1 MDETERQ
8 GEDAS
13 VLRQAVRVA
22 RIEAAERSA
31 MVVDLRDAEAARLE
45 IVNEAIEPLFRDIPP
60 EHADLFDRGVSA
72 GQNPRLWID
81 MVTHVAMA
89 RDRRTY
95 RLLND
100 TLYGRRVLTESAE
113 VQVIADAVTQY
124 VARRLVAREQLLATT
139 PERPRRP
146 RGAVIGGFIL
156 GVLFG
161 AGALALLL
169 AVLTQR

>member
-31 MVVDLRDAEAARLE
+31 MVVDLRDAGAARLE
-45 IVNEAIEPLFRDIPP
+45 VVNEASEPAFRDSPP
-60 EHADLFDRGVSA
+60 EHADVFDRGVSG

-100 TLYGRRVLTESAE
+100 TLYGRPVLTESAE

-124 VARRLVAREQLLATT
+124 VARRLVAREQVLA
-139 PERPRRP
+139 PVEARVRP
-146 RGAVIGGFIL
+146 L
-156 GVLFG
+156 YG
-161 AGALALLL
+161 AG
-169 AVLTQR
+169 

>member
-1 MDETERQ
+1 MDEAERK
-8 GEDAS
+8 GDDG

-45 IVNEAIEPLFRDIPP
+45 IVNEAIEPVFREIPP
-60 EHADLFDRGVSA
+60 EHADVFDRGVS
-72 GQNPRLWID
+72 GGHNPRLWID

-100 TLYGRRVLTESAE
+100 TLYGRRVLAESAE
-113 VQVIADAVTQY
+113 VTVIADAVTQY
-124 VARRLVAREQLLATT
+124 VARRLVAREQLLATVS
-139 PERPRRP
+139 ERPRHP
-146 RGAVIGGFIL
+146 RRAAIGGFIL
-156 GVLFG
+156 GILFG
-161 AGALALLL
+161 AGALALAL
-169 AVLTQR
+169 AAMPR

>member
-1 MDETERQ
+1 MDEAERK
-8 GEDAS
+8 GEETG

-45 IVNEAIEPLFRDIPP
+45 IVNEAIEPVFRDIPA
-60 EHADLFDRGVSA
+60 EHADVFDRGVSG

-100 TLYGRRVLTESAE
+100 TLHGRRVLAESAE
-113 VQVIADAVTQY
+113 VSVIADAITSY
-124 VARRLVAREQLLATT
+124 VARRLVAREQMLATVQ
-139 PERPRRP
+139 ERPRRR
-146 RGAVIGGFIL
+146 RGPVIGGFIL

-161 AGALALLL
+161 AGALALIL
-169 AVLTQR
+169 AALMPR

>member
-1 MDETERQ
+1 MDEAERK
-8 GEDAS
+8 GEDS

-45 IVNEAIEPLFRDIPP
+45 IVNEAIEPVFRDIPA
-60 EHADLFDRGVSA
+60 EHADVFDRGVSA
-72 GQNPRLWID
+72 GPNPRLWID

-100 TLYGRRVLTESAE
+100 TLHGRRVLAESAE
-113 VQVIADAVTQY
+113 VTVIADAITSY
-124 VARRLVAREQLLATT
+124 VARRLVAREQMLASV
-139 PERPRRP
+139 EARPRRR
-146 RGAVIGGFIL
+146 RGPVIGGFIL

-161 AGALALLL
+161 AAALALLL
-169 AVLTQR
+169 AAYVPR